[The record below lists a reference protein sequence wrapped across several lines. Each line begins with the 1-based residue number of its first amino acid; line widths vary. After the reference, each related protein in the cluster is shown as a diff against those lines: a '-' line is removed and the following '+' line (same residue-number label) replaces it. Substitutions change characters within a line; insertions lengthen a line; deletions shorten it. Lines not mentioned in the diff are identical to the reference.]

1 MTLRLQLL
9 ILCSFLTFSLFAQLD
24 FKIQLMPDGTKW
36 GIYVT
41 PQPGTVPSTN
51 TITGS
56 GQITMVAPLGFTVVD
71 FNPVSGFW
79 ANNAVINGPVEN
91 PTKSYISFGLM
102 SDDPQIKYSTTSPT
116 LLFTFRKAANYCP
129 DELYLIENGVD
140 PFDQLPNSANSNPG
154 NEITVLDFGTTPFST
169 YNYGENIAPF
179 AWDCHD
185 CDGDGIPNALEDTN
199 GNGVYDPTIDVSDL
213 CNNTGGGCL
222 EITGANLQCQGG
234 GTACGDNPPGQISL
248 VVNVAGGEAPYAVKY
263 TNGSDIFTIQ
273 NYQSGTPFNVDATS
287 GAVYSLIAVT
297 GNDLCEAEGNTLTG
311 EVPVTFP
318 SLLEIVSHPEN
329 GNVCAGEGTLFSAC
343 ATASN
348 ASFSFTW
355 QYSANNGATW
365 LPVPLGNIFSQT
377 NTGTITDGC
386 DELLLSST
394 TGLNGYRFR
403 AVASGNG
410 VATIYSTP
418 ATLTVNGPLL
428 VATEPQSVNVCAGDA
443 ATFAATVSN
452 SSGSA
457 PISYQWQTST
467 DGGLTWSSVAD
478 NAIFS
483 GSTSATLNIASTT
496 SADNA
501 AYRLQVQVGNCPAQH
516 TLPAELTVEGPVEIN
531 SLQGPAVVCRGEA
544 ACFEVQA
551 ELQGSGQLSYQWQE
565 RPTGSATWT
574 NVQGATEPTFCLA
587 NSEGRN
593 GYCYRALVRT
603 ASCSAVTSVEACLI
617 VEDKAVFAQQPQ
629 SPTLCDGETATLT
642 ANAAIAAGYAG
653 QVDFR
658 WQTSADGGQSWQDL
672 DNDAIFAG
680 AHSNTLTI
688 NDLAGLDGLRYRLS
702 ASAGVCETTYSDAAT
717 VNVEGPIEITVQP
730 VDVAICPGTNA
741 SFTAATNL
749 LGAGNLQLQWQTST
763 DGTVWTNTP
772 ENAVYTGSQ
781 TGTLTVQNATA
792 SRLFRLSASTGVCG
806 AKYTEPATM
815 SVEAPIVFTEQPES
829 ATVCPDDAASFAIA
843 VGGGSGTLSL
853 QWQSSANGQVWADV
867 ANGGIYAGAQ
877 TSTLTISEAAGLQNM
892 QFRLVAASQNCT
904 KVSAPAVLSL
914 EDDAICNPAPE
925 YNDCVSLAV
934 KKLDGNI
941 GWSVWVK
948 AADDFTETPYQL
960 PTSGRV
966 TLVAPV
972 GFAFQGLTSFN
983 GGKWKP
989 GKVAFSPTQDPG
1001 KVYVEFNLTPNQNFL
1016 ELTPGGERLLFSF
1029 SVVNGCPSSL
1039 SLMDQIV
1046 PPGFLRNDFTGFGA
1060 GLTAEDIP
1068 FHACGIYGQETW
1080 VCPPTM
1086 NLMGPA
1092 GGSGVANGQ
1101 SLDLDPSAVQVDF
1114 GKDENVEVQP
1124 SSFFGVAPNPVRDE
1138 LTVAFDENMLDK
1150 TASLRLW
1157 NLQGQLLQQE
1167 TIQGEATRRLNMG
1180 NTLPGIYFLTL
1191 EVDGKLVQ
1199 REKVI
1204 VQ

>member
-1 MTLRLQLL
+1 MTLRLHLL

-41 PQPGTVPSTN
+41 PQPGTAPSTN

-185 CDGDGIPNALEDTN
+185 CDGDGIPNAHEDTN

-222 EITGANLQCQGG
+222 EITGAQLHCQGG
-234 GTACGDNPPGQISL
+234 GTACGDNPSGQISL
-248 VVNVAGGEAPYAVKY
+248 VVNIAGGEAPFAVKY
-263 TNGSDIFTIQ
+263 TDGSDIFTLQ

-287 GAVYSLIAVT
+287 GAVYSLVAVT
-297 GNDLCEAEGNTLTG
+297 GSDLCEAAGNTLTG

-365 LPVPLGNIFSQT
+365 LPVPIGNIFSQT

-410 VATIYSTP
+410 VTTIYSQA
-418 ATLTVNGPLL
+418 ATLTVNGPIL
-428 VATEPQSVNVCAGDA
+428 VSAEPQSVTTCAGDG
-443 ATFAATVSN
+443 ATLAATVSHA
-452 SSGSA
+452 GPA
-457 PISYQWQTST
+457 PINYQWQTST
-467 DGGLTWSSVAD
+467 NGGLTWSNVAD
-478 NAIFS
+478 NANIT
-483 GSTSATLNIASTT
+483 GSTAATLTIASTT
-496 SADNA
+496 GMDNTA
-501 AYRLQVQVGNCPAQH
+501 FRLQAQTGTCPAQF
-516 TLPAELTVEGPVEIN
+516 TLPAELAVEGPVEIL
-531 SLQGPAVVCRGEA
+531 SVISPLAVCRGEQ

-551 ELQGSGQLSYQWQE
+551 ELLGSGQLSYQWQE

-574 NVQGATEPTFCLA
+574 DVQGATEPIFCLA

-603 ASCSAVTSVEACLI
+603 ASCPALTSAEACLV

-629 SPTLCDGETATLT
+629 NLTLCDGEPATLT
-642 ANAAIAAGYAG
+642 ANAAIDAGYAG

-672 DNDAIFAG
+672 DNDTNFDG
-680 AHSNTLTI
+680 AYGNTLTI
-688 NDLAGLDGLRYRLS
+688 SDLSALGNLMYRLS
-702 ASAGVCETTYSDAAT
+702 ASTGICEATYSDAAT
-717 VNVEGPIEITVQP
+717 VTVEGPIVINEQP
-730 VDVAICPGTNA
+730 EEMTICPGTGA
-741 SFTAATNL
+741 SFSASASV
-749 LGAGNLQLQWQTST
+749 LGAGDLHLQWQSST
-763 DGTVWTNTP
+763 NGTDWTNIA
-772 ENAVYTGSQ
+772 EGSNFTGTQ

-792 SRLFRLSASTGVCG
+792 GRMFRLGASTGVCG
-806 AKYTEPATM
+806 ATYSEPAQLA
-815 SVEAPIVFTEQPES
+815 VEAPILFSQQPES
-829 ATVCPDDAASFAIA
+829 ATVCPDESASFTIA
-843 VGGGSGTLSL
+843 VGGGSGALTL
-853 QWQSSANGQVWADV
+853 QWQSSPTGQVWTDV
-867 ANGGIYAGAQ
+867 AEGSNFSG
-877 TSTLTISEAAGLQNM
+877 THSTTLTVAEAAGLQNM
-892 QFRLVAASQNCT
+892 QFRLVAASQNCSAT
-904 KVSAPAVLSL
+904 SAPGVLSL
-914 EDDAICNPAPE
+914 EDDAICNPVPG
-925 YNDCVSLAV
+925 YNDCVSLVV

-941 GWSVWVK
+941 GWSVWAK
-948 AADDFTETPYQL
+948 ADDDFTETPYQL
-960 PTSGRV
+960 ATGGKI

-989 GKVAFSPTQDPG
+989 GTVAFNPPQDPG

-1016 ELTPGGERLLFSF
+1016 ELTPGTERLLFSF

-1039 SLMDQIV
+1039 SLMNGIV
-1046 PPGFLRNDFTGFGA
+1046 PPGFFPNQFTGFGS
-1060 GLTAEDIP
+1060 GLTQEEIP
-1068 FHACGIYGQETW
+1068 FRFCGDYGQDTW

-1101 SLDLDPSAVQVDF
+1101 QLDLSAVQLDY
-1114 GKDENVEVQP
+1114 GKDENMEIKP
-1124 SSFFGVAPNPVRDE
+1124 TSFFGVAPNPVRDE
-1138 LTVAFDENMLDK
+1138 LTVAFDENILDK

-1167 TIQGEATRRLNMG
+1167 TIQGETTRRLNMG

-1199 REKVI
+1199 REKII